1 MTSIATTV
9 EKAEKL
15 LRDRPRYPWKT
26 AAWLSRELRNHGV
39 SIASDALETALL
51 GAAGRDGRRVR
62 YSIYP
67 GRRTLDLIWGHVDH
81 VGDGGSLPPPT
92 LQPDPALAEQLGEIT
107 PCVVPEGAPWCFL
120 SHNFHDARTAL
131 AIREELVGRGY
142 GVWLAETE
150 ILHGEM
156 ITASVQQGLERADR
170 FVVLMSGDA
179 LASRWVLKESGVAI
193 RQLADPPVVV
203 VDAAEPAVAAL
214 FVDWVRRTWSAD
226 RAERIDE
233 IALHRGH
240 EPSAT
245 LLHELLAAFDD
256 VPMGQRI
263 VVLHPPPEGGA
274 IAPLATWDAVF
285 PRQGEERD
293 DG

>member
-1 MTSIATTV
+1 MTCIATAV
-9 EKAEKL
+9 EKAEEL

-26 AAWLSRELRNHGV
+26 AAWLSRKLRNHGLPV
-39 SIASDALETALL
+39 ASDALEAALL
-51 GAAGRDGRRVR
+51 REAEREGRRVR

-67 GRRTLDLIWGHVDH
+67 GRRTLDLIWGHIDH
-81 VGDGGSLPPPT
+81 VGAGGSLPSPT
-92 LQPDPALAEQLGEIT
+92 LEPDPALAEQLGEIT
-107 PCVVPEGAPWCFL
+107 PCAVPKGAPWCFL

-131 AIREELVGRGY
+131 SIRKELIGRGY

-156 ITASVQQGLERADR
+156 ITASVQQGLQHADV
-170 FVVLMSGDA
+170 FVVLMSGNA

-193 RQLADPPVVV
+193 RQLARPPVVV

-214 FVDWVRRTWSAD
+214 FADWVRGTWSAD

-233 IALHRGH
+233 IAVHKGH

-245 LLHELLAAFDD
+245 LLHELLTAFDD
-256 VPMGQRI
+256 VPMGKRI

-274 IAPLATWDAVF
+274 PLAAWDAAF
-285 PRQGEERD
+285 PRQEAERD
-293 DG
+293 HG